1 MKGKKIRR
9 YRSGYLMRR
18 RRRERFFKAIFF
30 IAILALLIFLGY
42 TIAKSVSNRKTE
54 SPTPESS
61 EIVVSEI
68 SEESVE
74 ESVESEII
82 AEENTSDIRSIL
94 LPYDNMEDCEAFLKN
109 VDKELFNAVTVELK
123 TQTGQLLYPSEIS
136 LAKKS
141 EAIAEVTFDHKE
153 IAEKI
158 TEYGFT
164 PIARIYALQDDYA
177 SHSSYSTSYI
187 YDNQVEVTWLDN
199 SPDQGGKSWL
209 NPYMPKTLEYLAEV
223 VTEICN
229 AGYKT
234 IIVNGIQYPNT
245 ANQKGMTFGEN
256 ADTMTQK
263 EALDKTFD
271 AIKTEASKYSVS
283 VIPTYKGVCYRDEM
297 AQVYTVN
304 PNEFKNSPFSPIIGN
319 DISLL
324 QYVIAD
330 ANDIIPTINSAE
342 QISSLKENGINQYIV
357 G

>member
-1 MKGKKIRR
+1 MKGRKIRR

-18 RRRERFFKAIFF
+18 RRRERFFKTVFFLAI
-30 IAILALLIFLGY
+30 IALLIFLGY
-42 TIAKSVSNRKTE
+42 TIAKSVSDKKTE
-54 SPTPESS
+54 TPAPESS
-61 EIVVSEI
+61 EIIVSEI
-68 SEESVE
+68 SEESIE
-74 ESVESEII
+74 ESAESEII
-82 AEENTSDIRSIL
+82 SESTSDIRSIL
-94 LPYDNMEDCEAFLKN
+94 LPYDSMENCESFLKS
-109 VDKELFNAVTVELK
+109 VDKELFNSITVELK
-123 TQTGQLLYPSEIS
+123 TQSGQLLYPSEIA
-136 LAKKS
+136 LAKKC
-141 EAIAEVTFDHKE
+141 EAIAETTFDHRE

-187 YDNQVEVTWLDN
+187 YENQAEVTWLDN

-209 NPYMPKTLEYLAEV
+209 NPYMPNALEYLSEV
-223 VTEICN
+223 TKEICN

-263 EALDKTFD
+263 EALDKTFE
-271 AIKTEASKYSVS
+271 AISTEASEHSVS

-297 AQVYTVN
+297 PQVYTVN
-304 PNEFKNSPFSPIIGN
+304 PNEFKEYPASPIIGN

-330 ANDIIPTINSAE
+330 ANDIIPTVNSAD
-342 QISSLKENGINQYIV
+342 QIQSLKENGIKQYIV

>member
-1 MKGKKIRR
+1 MKGRKIKR

-18 RRRERFFKAIFF
+18 RRRERFFKAVFF
-30 IAILALLIFLGY
+30 LLIIALLIFLGY
-42 TIAKSVSNRKTE
+42 TIAKSVSDKKNE
-54 SPTPESS
+54 PVVPEVS
-61 EIVVSEI
+61 ETVISEI
-68 SEESVE
+68 SEERVE
-74 ESVESEII
+74 EPESEII
-82 AEENTSDIRSIL
+82 TEENSSDIRSIL
-94 LPYDNMEDCEAFLKN
+94 LPYENMESCEAFLKS

-123 TQTGQLLYPSEIS
+123 TMSGQLLYDSEIA
-136 LAKKS
+136 LAKKC
-141 EAIAEVTFDHKE
+141 EAIAETTFDHKE

-164 PIARIYALQDDYA
+164 PVARIYALQDDYA

-187 YDNQVEVTWLDN
+187 YDNQAEVTWLDN

-209 NPYMPKTLEYLAEV
+209 NPYMPKALEYLSEI
-223 VTEICN
+223 TKEICD
-229 AGYKT
+229 AGYKV

-245 ANQKGMTFGEN
+245 ANQKGMTFGES

-271 AIKTEASKYSVS
+271 TIRTEASKYSVT
-283 VIPTYKGVCYRDEM
+283 VIPSYKGICYRDEM
-297 AQVYTVN
+297 PHVYTVN
-304 PNEFKNSPFSPIIGN
+304 PNEFKNYPASPIIES

-330 ANDIIPTINSAE
+330 ANDIIPTVSSVE
-342 QISSLKENGINQYIV
+342 QISSLKENGIKQYIV